1 MISERGRKLKRPLLG
16 EIGGVLEPF
25 QLHMV
30 LLEILT
36 SFLYSDESVRA
47 SLLEEVFL
55 MILND
60 SVKS

>member
-16 EIGGVLEPF
+16 EIRGVLEPF

-36 SFLYSDESVRA
+36 SFLYSESVRA
-47 SLLEEVFL
+47 SLPEEVFL

-60 SVKS
+60 SGKS